1 LWADHLS
8 DGYPTAVG
16 QLVDRLPDAPR
27 MLKAADDEFLA
38 LCEHL
43 WMLATEGEALQTQ
56 AAEARGLTKSPAR
69 RSMARDLG
77 ISRGPTVCDE
87 IADRIEFNLI
97 KRRLLLS
104 RVQDMA
110 IGLR

>member
-1 LWADHLS
+1 MWVDHLS

-27 MLKAADDEFLA
+27 MLKAAGDEFLA

-43 WMLATEGEALQTQ
+43 WMLAIEEEALQTQ
-56 AAEARGLTKSPAR
+56 AAEARGLTKSPVR

-77 ISRGPTVCDE
+77 ISRGSTVCDE

-97 KRRLLLS
+97 KRRLLLL

>member
-1 LWADHLS
+1 
-8 DGYPTAVG
+8 
-16 QLVDRLPDAPR
+16 

-43 WMLATEGEALQTQ
+43 WMLAIEGEGLQTQ

>member
-1 LWADHLS
+1 MWVDHLS

-16 QLVDRLPDAPR
+16 QPVDRLPSAPR
-27 MLKAADDEFLA
+27 LLEAADDEFLA

-43 WMLATEGEALQTQ
+43 WMLAAEGEGLQTQ
-56 AAEARGLTKSPAR
+56 AAEAKGLSKSPGR

-77 ISRGPTVCDE
+77 IARGPTVGDL
-87 IADRIEFNLI
+87 IADRIELNLV

-110 IGLR
+110 EGLR